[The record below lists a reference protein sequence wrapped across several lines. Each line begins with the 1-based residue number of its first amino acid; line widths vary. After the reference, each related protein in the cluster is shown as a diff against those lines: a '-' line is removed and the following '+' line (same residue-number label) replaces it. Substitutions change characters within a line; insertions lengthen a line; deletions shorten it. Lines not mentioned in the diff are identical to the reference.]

1 MKTPTLDR
9 TISGLYVGYK
19 DINPPYQWYPLA
31 LLTWDESE
39 YHFQITQIGFQIL
52 EKYPGFWMSFPEC
65 KDGSIYRGKYLP
77 MVIQKRM
84 PWGREDDR
92 REIEFFFDSNCKK
105 LDGIASLARNGG
117 LRSGDP
123 FDICPLLRPVNN
135 SNVYQL
141 YFAPDVLVNASEVL
155 RTISIKTN
163 LDCVKEKDGKMSIIH
178 ENVKIADC
186 PDYLSHLDFTDVN
199 LKIERNDDKKYLE
212 WRLLIVSY
220 ITSTNLYTNKCFR
233 L

>member
-1 MKTPTLDR
+1 LKTPTLDR

-19 DINPPYQWYPLA
+19 DIHPPYQWYPLA

-65 KDGSIYRGKYLP
+65 KNGSIYRGKYLP

-84 PWGREDDR
+84 PWGRADDR
-92 REIEFFFDSNCKK
+92 RELEFFFDSDCKK
-105 LDGIASLARNGG
+105 LDGIASLSRNGG

-123 FDICPLLRPVNN
+123 FGICPLVKPVID
-135 SNVYQL
+135 SNIYQL
-141 YFAPDVLVNASEVL
+141 YFSPKIIQNSSEL
-155 RTISIKTN
+155 MKTISIGTTLSHFQESSN
-163 LDCVKEKDGKMSIIH
+163 SIVILSG
-178 ENVKIADC
+178 ESKIA
-186 PDYLSHLDFTDVN
+186 YLHGYFSHLSFTDLS
-199 LKIERNDDKKYLE
+199 LKVKRNDDKPYLE
-212 WRLLIVSY
+212 WRLLIEADLISN
-220 ITSTNLYTNKCFR
+220 NLYGNSCFN